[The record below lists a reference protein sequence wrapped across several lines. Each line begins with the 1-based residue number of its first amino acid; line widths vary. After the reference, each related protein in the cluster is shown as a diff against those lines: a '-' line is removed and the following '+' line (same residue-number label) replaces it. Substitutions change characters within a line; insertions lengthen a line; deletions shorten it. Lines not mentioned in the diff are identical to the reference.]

1 MVRAGG
7 VGTRGMGKRGR
18 AEDKGK
24 GEDDELIGMLKS
36 SCHTDITA
44 ACLSEDRLLGSC
56 LCSAESTSVAAAST
70 AGVLGAFAPEAEL
83 NRPPVR
89 WSSALTA

>member
-24 GEDDELIGMLKS
+24 GEDDELIGIIKRVA
-36 SCHTDITA
+36 I
-44 ACLSEDRLLGSC
+44 
-56 LCSAESTSVAAAST
+56 STSS
-70 AGVLGAFAPEAEL
+70 LFA
-83 NRPPVR
+83 
-89 WSSALTA
+89 